1 METTKT
7 LTIVSGEEFKIHV
20 NDKIERTDIF
30 YELYEKAAKMLADI
44 VDRKENTINGDAYGS
59 DRWYKTDYENN
70 IIAFC
75 GERGEGKSSVMV
87 SFMKAIC
94 DRQTSGTI
102 FDAYPCIRNTC
113 FSEPIIID
121 PSLFDDVHNVLDII
135 LATLYKNFRK
145 QYEKEYQEIG
155 TMQREELLNQFQKV
169 YRCISLINN
178 QSKILDDEFDYEGS
192 ISKLSKLGESTTL
205 RDEFKDLVEK
215 YLKFMLGKQGE
226 NSKLLIAIDDLDL
239 CSLHAYDM
247 AEQIRK
253 YLVIPNVVIVMA
265 LKIEQLQLCIKEQNF
280 RSYKDSLKQK
290 QQNTNIY
297 EEVNGMAERYVTK
310 LIPSARRIHMPD
322 IQTMPNVEIQCKDRM
337 GEDIYKSG
345 NSDVVSAVLLNYIY
359 DRTGM
364 RFLLED
370 FGESYLTPTNLRDI
384 VSLTDILGDMK
395 KIDEKLTQ
403 AEKNAVYFENIQKFC
418 VYYEKVWVPKYL
430 ESDKGIER
438 LIIRRKYVQMH
449 ENATFE
455 LKNSEYLNASE
466 LLKLRKDNILEKE
479 YNFSNVIGQLD
490 YLKKNI
496 FTEVGK
502 TYIYAFHVLYTI
514 RMNELLR
521 TGQYDK
527 MIEFLDGYIWADEF
541 SKFLPS
547 VQNIGLNR
555 ARFEMKTVDVL
566 NIIARKI
573 FADNM
578 SGWGDMSE
586 LRNYVSKFD
595 KHDREK
601 SKKIEVWMLMGMLS
615 NTYEKSREGI
625 RYTFFSKPIIFEN
638 HMFVSDLCV
647 SLENYMVSLC
657 NLNSLF
663 EKINLEQLGI
673 TKEEFKR
680 VVDRVEEYNK
690 EKIEVFRNI
699 ISNTDL
705 TSRFKEYCLEHKS
718 VKTRSED
725 EHERTLKLVQKF
737 FKNIDDFIKKVYGG
751 NNEFLK
757 EETLDELVLD
767 RDKRINISELYAS
780 LVAHTTGNM
789 DTQNMDAQNMEALGR
804 KLLQEFIDILERK
817 TIDHDGIFAVS
828 GYLVKRTAENAKQ
841 NLVNLARNIQR
852 YYNRHEDERL
862 TGQDKRELCEFYSK
876 ILDICVK
883 DPKQNISDELCQEYK
898 RIVAKH
904 DYTRYKQ

>member
-1 METTKT
+1 METKKT
-7 LTIVSGEEFKIHV
+7 LAIVSGEEFKIHV

-44 VDRKENTINGDAYGS
+44 VDRKEDADIYGA

-102 FDAYPCIRNTC
+102 FDAYPAIRNTC

-135 LATLYKNFRK
+135 LATLYKKFRK
-145 QYEKEYQEIG
+145 RYEEKYQEISK
-155 TMQREELLNQFQKV
+155 MQREELLNQFQKV

-178 QSKILDDEFDYEGS
+178 QSQILDDEFDYEGS

-215 YLKFMLGKQGE
+215 YLKFMLGDQGA

-239 CSLHAYDM
+239 CSSHAYDM

-253 YLVIPNVVIVMA
+253 YLMIPNVVIVMA

-280 RSYKDSLKQK
+280 RNYKDSLKQK

-337 GEDIYKSG
+337 GKEIYKSG
-345 NSDVVSAVLLNYIY
+345 NSDVVSAALLNYIY

-395 KIDEKLTQ
+395 KIDEKLTR
-403 AEKNAVYFENIQKFC
+403 AEKNAIYFENIQKFC

-430 ESDKGIER
+430 ESDKGMER
-438 LIIRRKYVQMH
+438 LIHRGYVQMH
-449 ENATFE
+449 ANAIFE
-455 LKNSEYLNASE
+455 LKNSKYLNASE
-466 LLKLRKDNILEKE
+466 LLKLRKDNILEEE
-479 YNFSNVIGQLD
+479 YNFSNVIGQLE
-490 YLKKNI
+490 YLKKNT

-527 MIEFLDGYIWADEF
+527 MIDFLDGYIWADEF

-566 NIIARKI
+566 NIIARMI

-578 SGWGDMSE
+578 KAWSNLSEWGK
-586 LRNYVSKFD
+586 YVSKID
-595 KHDREK
+595 EYDRE
-601 SKKIEVWMLMGMLS
+601 KKIEVWMLMGMLS
-615 NTYEKSREGI
+615 NTYEKSREEI
-625 RYTFFSKPIIFEN
+625 QYTFFSKSIISGN
-638 HMFVSDLCV
+638 HMFVSDVCV

-663 EKINLEQLGI
+663 DKINLEQLGI
-673 TKEEFKR
+673 TEEEFKR

-705 TSRFKEYCLEHKS
+705 TLRFKEYCLKHKNAKTGAENQQGRTFRH
-718 VKTRSED
+718 VK
-725 EHERTLKLVQKF
+725 KF
-737 FKNIDDFIKKVYGG
+737 FKHIDDFIKEVYGNG
-751 NNEFLK
+751 NEFLK

-767 RDKRINISELYAS
+767 RNNRINISGLYAS
-780 LVAHTTGNM
+780 LIVHRIENM
-789 DTQNMDAQNMEALGR
+789 DIFGTN
-804 KLLQEFIDILERK
+804 LLQEFIDILENE
-817 TIDHDGIFAVS
+817 TINHDGILAVS
-828 GYLVKRTAENAKQ
+828 GYLVKKTAENARQ
-841 NLVNLARNIQR
+841 NLVNLARNIQG
-852 YYNRHEDERL
+852 YYSRHEDERL
-862 TGQDKRELCEFYSK
+862 DEQEKQELCEFYSK
-876 ILDICVK
+876 ILDIYLK
-883 DPKQNISDELCQEYK
+883 DPEQNISDKLCQEYK

-904 DYTRYKQ
+904 DYTRHQK

>member
-1 METTKT
+1 METKKT

-44 VDRKENTINGDAYGS
+44 VDRKEDADIYGA

-102 FDAYPCIRNTC
+102 FDAYPVIRNTC

-135 LATLYKNFRK
+135 LATLYKKFRK
-145 QYEKEYQEIG
+145 RYEEKYQEISK
-155 TMQREELLNQFQKV
+155 MQREELLNQFQKV

-178 QSKILDDEFDYEGS
+178 QSQILDDEFDYEGS

-215 YLKFMLGKQGE
+215 YLKFMLGDQGA

-239 CSLHAYDM
+239 CSSHAYDM

-253 YLVIPNVVIVMA
+253 YLMIPNVVIVMA

-280 RSYKDSLKQK
+280 RNYKDSLKQK
-290 QQNTNIY
+290 QQNMNIY

-322 IQTMPNVEIQCKDRM
+322 IQTMPNVEIECKDRM
-337 GEDIYKSG
+337 GKEIYKSG
-345 NSDVVSAVLLNYIY
+345 NSDVVSAALLNYIY

-395 KIDEKLTQ
+395 KIDEKFTQ
-403 AEKNAVYFENIQKFC
+403 AEKNAIYFENIQKFC

-430 ESDKGIER
+430 ESDKGMER
-438 LIIRRKYVQMH
+438 LIRRGYVQMH
-449 ENATFE
+449 ANAIFE
-455 LKNSEYLNASE
+455 LKNSGYLKDSV
-466 LLKLRKDNILEKE
+466 LLNLRKNNFLEKE

-521 TGQYDK
+521 TGQYDE
-527 MIEFLDGYIWADEF
+527 MIKFLDGYVWADEF
-541 SKFLPS
+541 SNFLPS
-547 VQNIGLNR
+547 VQHIGLNR
-555 ARFEMKTVDVL
+555 ARFEMETVDVL

-578 SGWGDMSE
+578 NAWSNLSE
-586 LRNYVSKFD
+586 LQKYVSKIEE
-595 KHDREK
+595 HDREK
-601 SKKIEVWMLMGMLS
+601 SKKIEVWMLVGMLS

-625 RYTFFSKPIIFEN
+625 QYTFFSKPIIFEN
-638 HMFVSDLCV
+638 HMFVSDVCV

-657 NLNSLF
+657 NLSSLF
-663 EKINLEQLGI
+663 DKINLGKLGI

-690 EKIEVFRNI
+690 EKIEVFRNV

-705 TSRFKEYCLEHKS
+705 TLRFKEYCLEHKN
-718 VKTRSED
+718 VKTGAEN
-725 EHERTLKLVQKF
+725 EYERTLKHVKKF
-737 FKNIDDFIKKVYGG
+737 FKNISDVIKEVYGNG
-751 NNEFLK
+751 NEFLQ

-767 RDKRINISELYAS
+767 RNNRINISELYTS
-780 LVAHTTGNM
+780 LIVRRIENM
-789 DTQNMDAQNMEALGR
+789 DILGR
-804 KLLQEFIDILERK
+804 DLLQEFIDILENE
-817 TIDHDGIFAVS
+817 TINHDGILAVS
-828 GYLVKRTAENAKQ
+828 GYLVKKTAENARQ
-841 NLVNLARNIQR
+841 NLVNLARNIQG
-852 YYNRHEDERL
+852 YYSRHEDERL
-862 TGQDKRELCEFYSK
+862 DEQEKQELCKFYSK
-876 ILDICVK
+876 ILDIYLK
-883 DPKQNISDELCQEYK
+883 DPEQNISDQLCQEYK

-904 DYTRYKQ
+904 DYTRHQK

>member
-1 METTKT
+1 METKKT

-44 VDRKENTINGDAYGS
+44 VDRKEDADIYGA

-94 DRQTSGTI
+94 DRQTSTTI
-102 FDAYPCIRNTC
+102 FDAYPVIRNTC

-135 LATLYKNFRK
+135 LATLYKKFRK
-145 QYEKEYQEIG
+145 QYEEKYQEISK
-155 TMQREELLNQFQKV
+155 MQREELLNQFQKV

-178 QSKILDDEFDYEGS
+178 QSQILDDEFDYEGS

-205 RDEFKDLVEK
+205 RDAFKDLVEK
-215 YLKFMLGKQGE
+215 YLKFMLGNQGA

-239 CSLHAYDM
+239 CSSHAYDM

-253 YLVIPNVVIVMA
+253 YLMIPNVVIVMA

-280 RSYKDSLKQK
+280 RNYKDSLKQK

-322 IQTMPNVEIQCKDRM
+322 IQTMANVEIQCKDRM
-337 GEDIYKSG
+337 GKEIYKSG
-345 NSDVVSAVLLNYIY
+345 NSDVVSAALLNYIY

-438 LIIRRKYVQMH
+438 LIRRGYVPMH
-449 ENATFE
+449 ANAIFE
-455 LKNSEYLNASE
+455 LKNSEYLKDSV
-466 LLKLRKDNILEKE
+466 LLNLRKDNLLEKE
-479 YNFSNVIGQLD
+479 YNFSNVIGQLE
-490 YLKKNI
+490 YLKKNT

-521 TGQYDK
+521 SGQYDK

-578 SGWGDMSE
+578 NAWSNLSE
-586 LRNYVSKFD
+586 LQKYVSKID
-595 KHDREK
+595 EHDREK
-601 SKKIEVWMLMGMLS
+601 SKKIEVWMLVGMLS
-615 NTYEKSREGI
+615 NTYEELRKGRQ
-625 RYTFFSKPIIFEN
+625 YTLFSKPIIFEN

-657 NLNSLF
+657 NLSSLF
-663 EKINLEQLGI
+663 EKINLGRLGI
-673 TKEEFKR
+673 TKEEFKKA
-680 VVDRVEEYNK
+680 VDRVEEYNK

-705 TSRFKEYCLEHKS
+705 TLRFEEYCLENKN
-718 VKTRSED
+718 VKTGSEN
-725 EHERTLKLVQKF
+725 EYERTLKHVKKF
-737 FKNIDDFIKKVYGG
+737 FKNIDDFIKEAYGDD
-751 NNEFLK
+751 NQFLK

-767 RDKRINISELYAS
+767 RNNRINISELYAS
-780 LVAHTTGNM
+780 LIVNRIENM
-789 DTQNMDAQNMEALGR
+789 DILGTN
-804 KLLQEFIDILERK
+804 LLQEFIDILENK
-817 TIDHDGIFAVS
+817 TRIYGGIIVVS
-828 GYLVKRTAENAKQ
+828 SYLVKRTAENARQ
-841 NLVNLARNIQR
+841 NLVNLARNIQG
-852 YYNRHEDERL
+852 YYRRHEDERL
-862 TGQDKRELCEFYSK
+862 DEHEKQELCEFYSK
-876 ILDICVK
+876 ILDIYVK
-883 DPKQNISDELCQEYK
+883 DPEQNISDELCQEYK
-898 RIVAKH
+898 KIVAKH
-904 DYTRYKQ
+904 DYTRYQK

>member
-44 VDRKENTINGDAYGS
+44 VDRKENTINGDIYGS

-192 ISKLSKLGESTTL
+192 ISKLSKLGESTML

-310 LIPSARRIHMPD
+310 LIPSVRRIHMPD
-322 IQTMPNVEIQCKDRM
+322 IQTMPNVEIQYKDRV
-337 GEDIYKSG
+337 GKNINVG
-345 NSDVVSAVLLNYIY
+345 RNPDVVSAVLLNYIY

-370 FGESYLTPTNLRDI
+370 FGESYLLPTNLRDI
-384 VSLTDILGDMK
+384 VSLIAILGDMK
-395 KIDEKLTQ
+395 GVDEEFTQ
-403 AEKNAVYFENIQKFC
+403 TEKNAVYFENIQKFC
-418 VYYEKVWVPKYL
+418 AYYEKVWVPKYL

-438 LIIRRKYVQMH
+438 LIRRGYVRMH
-449 ENATFE
+449 ENVIFE
-455 LKNSEYLNASE
+455 LKNSEYLNASV
-466 LLKLRKDNILEKE
+466 LLKLRKDNILEEE

-527 MIEFLDGYIWADEF
+527 MIKFLDGYVWADEF
-541 SKFLPS
+541 SKVLPS

-566 NIIARKI
+566 NIIAREI

-586 LRNYVSKFD
+586 LRNYVSEFD

-615 NTYEKSREGI
+615 NTYEELREGI
-625 RYTFFSKPIIFEN
+625 QYTFFSKPIIFGN

-663 EKINLEQLGI
+663 DKINLGQLGVA
-673 TKEEFKR
+673 KEEFKR

-699 ISNTDL
+699 ISSTDL
-705 TSRFKEYCLEHKS
+705 TLRFKKYCLEHKN
-718 VKTRSED
+718 VKERSED
-725 EHERTLKLVQKF
+725 EHERTFKLVQKF
-737 FKNIDDFIKKVYGG
+737 FKNISGFIKEVYGDK
-751 NNEFLK
+751 NEFLK

-767 RDKRINISELYAS
+767 RDKSINISELYAS
-780 LVAHTTGNM
+780 LIEHTTENM
-789 DTQNMDAQNMEALGR
+789 DTLGR
-804 KLLQEFIDILERK
+804 NLLQEFIDILERE
-817 TIDHDGIFAVS
+817 TIDHDVIFAVS
-828 GYLVKRTAENAKQ
+828 SYLVKRTAENARR
-841 NLVNLARNIQR
+841 NLVNLAYNIQR

-883 DPKQNISDELCQEYK
+883 DPKQNISDELYQEYK